1 MPGSLLIQFAKV
13 TNDFYLINGIFQSIP
28 SISTNSPLASFV
40 PMAFIVLLGM
50 LKELL
55 ADLKRWQDDK
65 RTNQRAYTRV
75 GPEGPVQIQS
85 QDIRVGDIL
94 ELHDGQMVPAD
105 CVLLSTQQESG
116 QCFVQTASLDGERN
130 LKPKV
135 ALRGLQDNLPVL
147 LKSLGS
153 AHLEIECEEPDRN
166 LYYFRGNLRYSMESI
181 ESKESG
187 RNYEID
193 LKQFLHSVRIPL
205 N

>member
-1 MPGSLLIQFAKV
+1 M
-13 TNDFYLINGIFQSIP
+13 
-28 SISTNSPLASFV
+28 
-40 PMAFIVLLGM
+40 
-50 LKELL
+50 
-55 ADLKRWQDDK
+55 
-65 RTNQRAYTRV
+65 
-75 GPEGPVQIQS
+75 
-85 QDIRVGDIL
+85 GDIL
-94 ELHDGQMVPAD
+94 ELRDGQMVPAD

-166 LYYFRGNLRYSMESI
+166 LYYFHGNLRYSMESI

-193 LKQFLHSVRIPL
+193 LKQFLHSVRIP
-205 N
+205 